1 MAETLPKIT
10 NPAGWLSSL
19 LLAAEKEPNVDVETE
34 MTEVLS
40 GVRER
45 PSATMAKSISD
56 TEQTV
61 VTEANNQLAR
71 DVAAEN
77 AVYVVMG
84 QRGLDHPTLLSKWTM
99 NEIARLLHTL
109 YADPSATIKLGGQ
122 HLGAGFVKSE

>member
-1 MAETLPKIT
+1 M
-10 NPAGWLSSL
+10 SSL
-19 LLAAEKEPNVDVETE
+19 LANAEKEPDMDIEQDMRETI
-34 MTEVLS
+34 T
-40 GVRER
+40 R
-45 PSATMAKSISD
+45 PSAATAKSISD
-56 TEQTV
+56 TETTV
-61 VTEANNQLAR
+61 VQEANNQLAR

-99 NEIARLLHTL
+99 NEIARLLHSL